1 MYPGIDLATSV
12 LTLLKQGTMRI
23 KSAFTQQLIAQIV
36 RCQIDQSGI
45 HRVDGM
51 VSPGACPPFKFP
63 FSSVAPSCAA

>member
-23 KSAFTQQLIAQIV
+23 KSALTQQLIAQIV
-36 RCQIDQSGI
+36 CCQIDQRPI
-45 HRVDGM
+45 DRVRSKA
-51 VSPGACPPFKFP
+51 SPGACPPFRVS